1 MPLTEAAFTDL
12 VDGGCPSCKG
22 KSVTVESYVAQTLP
36 LLGGELYGSP
46 SWGYKGEDLVR
57 GTFRIACTACAHE
70 IYSSSSCPR
79 CDAKGMLDRA
89 LEEENGFPLPVACKG
104 CGSEMVTARAYV
116 PATVVYEG
124 KRAAKA
130 RTQTT
135 AADPGFHAYRVECKA
150 CGNAAEH
157 MSSCPL
163 CSLRALSS

>member
-1 MPLTEAAFTDL
+1 MRLSESAFTEL
-12 VDGGCPSCKG
+12 VDAGCPACKA

-36 LLGGELYGSP
+36 LLGGEVYGSP

-57 GTFRIACTACAHE
+57 GTFRIACSACAHE
-70 IYSSSSCPR
+70 IFSSAACPR
-79 CDAKGMLDRA
+79 CDAPDRLAHALD
-89 LEEENGFPLPVACKG
+89 EESSFPLPVACKV
-104 CGSEMVTARAYV
+104 CGSEVVTARAYV

-124 KRAAKA
+124 KRGAKA

-135 AADPGFHAYRVECKA
+135 PDDPGFHAYRVECKA

-163 CSLRALSS
+163 CNRA

>member
-1 MPLTEAAFTDL
+1 MPLTEAAFTEL

-36 LLGGELYGSP
+36 LLAGEPYGSP

-57 GTFRIACTACAHE
+57 GTYRIECTACAHE
-70 IYSSSSCPR
+70 IFASSSCPR
-79 CDAKGMLDRA
+79 CDAKDMLERA
-89 LEEENGFPLPVACKG
+89 LEGENTFPLPVACKG
-104 CGSEMVTARAYV
+104 CGSELLTARAYV

-135 AADPGFHAYRVECKA
+135 PSDAGFHAYRVECKS

-163 CSLRALSS
+163 CAPPH

>member
-1 MPLTEAAFTDL
+1 MALTEAAFTEL
-12 VDGGCPSCKG
+12 VDGGCPACKG
-22 KSVTVESYVAQTLP
+22 ESVTVESYVAQTLP

-57 GTFRIACTACAHE
+57 GTFRIACTSCDRS
-70 IYSSSSCPR
+70 IYASSSCPR
-79 CDAKGMLDRA
+79 CEAPAA
-89 LEEENGFPLPVACKG
+89 LERVLEGENTFPLPTGCKA
-104 CGSEMVTARAYV
+104 CGSELVTAKAYV
-116 PATVVYEG
+116 PATVIYEG

-157 MSSCPL
+157 MASCPL
-163 CSLRALSS
+163 CAPAS

>member
-1 MPLTEAAFTDL
+1 MALTEAAFTAL
-12 VDGGCPSCKG
+12 VDAGCPACKG

-36 LLGGELYGSP
+36 LLAGELYGSP

-70 IYSSSSCPR
+70 IFASSACPR
-79 CDAKGMLDRA
+79 CEAPDMLARA
-89 LEEENGFPLPVACKG
+89 LESENTFPLPVACTA
-104 CGSEMVTARAYV
+104 CGSEIVTAKAYV

-135 AADPGFHAYRVECKA
+135 ADDAGFHAFRIDCKG

-157 MSSCPL
+157 MRSCPL
-163 CSLRALSS
+163 CAPPK